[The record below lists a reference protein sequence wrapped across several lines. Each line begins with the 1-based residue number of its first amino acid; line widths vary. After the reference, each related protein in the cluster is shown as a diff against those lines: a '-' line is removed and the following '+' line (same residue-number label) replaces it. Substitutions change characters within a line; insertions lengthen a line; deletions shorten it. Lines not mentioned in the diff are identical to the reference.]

1 MRMRRRNSNAPPLAP
16 MKPYL
21 ISLSVGLLV
30 GIIYALLHVRSP
42 APPAIALIGLLGML
56 IGEQIVPTA
65 QRLLAGE
72 PITVAWFRQEC
83 VPKITGAPPK
93 APPADIAATGDRAS
107 GNPS

>member
-1 MRMRRRNSNAPPLAP
+1 

-21 ISLSVGLLV
+21 ISMAAGILV

-56 IGEQIVPTA
+56 IGEQIVPSV

-72 PITVAWFRQEC
+72 PLTMAWFRHEC
-83 VPKITGAPPK
+83 VPKITGAPPPK
-93 APPADIAATGDRAS
+93 PNDVTANAAGSTPPSPT
-107 GNPS
+107 

>member
-1 MRMRRRNSNAPPLAP
+1 

-21 ISLSVGLLV
+21 ISLSAGVLV

-42 APPAIALIGLLGML
+42 APPASALVGLLGML

-72 PITVAWFRQEC
+72 PLTMAWFRHAC
-83 VPKITGAPPK
+83 VPKITGAPSPK
-93 APPADIAATGDRAS
+93 PADDGVGVSAADR
-107 GNPS
+107 NPPSPT

>member
-1 MRMRRRNSNAPPLAP
+1 

-21 ISLSVGLLV
+21 ISIGVGMLV

-42 APPAIALIGLLGML
+42 APPAIALVGLLGML

-72 PITVAWFRQEC
+72 PITMAWFRHEC

-93 APPADIAATGDRAS
+93 APEAELAANPAEQTPR
-107 GNPS
+107 NPT

>member
-1 MRMRRRNSNAPPLAP
+1 

-21 ISLSVGLLV
+21 ISIGVGMLV

-42 APPAIALIGLLGML
+42 APPAIALVGLLGML

-72 PITVAWFRQEC
+72 PITMAWFSREC

-93 APPADIAATGDRAS
+93 APPADLAAADRTPP
-107 GNPS
+107 NPT